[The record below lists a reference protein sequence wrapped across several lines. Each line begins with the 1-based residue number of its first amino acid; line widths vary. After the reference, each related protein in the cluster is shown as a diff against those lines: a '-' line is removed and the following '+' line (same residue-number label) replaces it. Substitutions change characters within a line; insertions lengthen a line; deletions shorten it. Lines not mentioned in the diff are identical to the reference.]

1 MWLSVGTVRHFMFR
15 KGQWTF
21 TSKESAGFT
30 CFSYLVILSIRW
42 NMLPIASIDLGYDA
56 YEAWLM
62 QTIQTIPQVLQW
74 HPVLP
79 PSPLLFNK
87 VTVMDGYILRIM
99 DPKVEHLPNLLQNF
113 GLHGGAAVYVSVV
126 LWSAAR
132 EAALSPSADECWV
145 CVPAVWPSLN
155 TSSQGATCLR
165 PSFYEKRGVVWT
177 PLLSPVSRAPRVR
190 QPSCTSSRRPRG
202 SRLSSPREMGQK
214 RLILCRMSSVSLR
227 APALAFLLI

>member
-1 MWLSVGTVRHFMFR
+1 MNVYVKGICWVYLFQLFGDLVYSLKYVAYSFHRPWVRCIWSLAHANNPNHPSSVTVFF
-15 KGQWTF
+15 
-21 TSKESAGFT
+21 
-30 CFSYLVILSIRW
+30 Y
-42 NMLPIASIDLGYDA
+42 P
-56 YEAWLM
+56 
-62 QTIQTIPQVLQW
+62 VLQW

-145 CVPAVWPSLN
+145 CVPDVWPSLN